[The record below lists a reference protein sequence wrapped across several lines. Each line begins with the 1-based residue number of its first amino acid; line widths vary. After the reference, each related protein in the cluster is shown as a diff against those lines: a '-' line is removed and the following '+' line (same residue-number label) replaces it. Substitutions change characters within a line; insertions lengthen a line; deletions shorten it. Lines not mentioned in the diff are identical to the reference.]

1 MTIIQSL
8 AVAGAAAILA
18 SSTLGAQPGRPRAD
32 VKPLVESAGV
42 HAGAPVRLALD
53 VSLPEGLH
61 TQSNKPRDPMLIP
74 TVLTIDA
81 PVGVAVSEIVYPE
94 ATDLVQAGQK
104 VPLAVFE
111 QRFALGVKVAL
122 AASLPPGE
130 IVVPAR
136 FRYQACDATTCFA
149 PTREDVKWTLHVVS
163 AAQPTPA
170 RFGEI
175 FGKIHFSR

>member
-8 AVAGAAAILA
+8 AVAGAAAILV
-18 SSTLGAQPGRPRAD
+18 SPSLGAQPGRPRAD
-32 VKPLVESAGV
+32 VKPLVASEGV

-81 PVGVAVSEIVYPE
+81 PAGVTVSEIVYPA
-94 ATDLVQAGQK
+94 ATDLVQAGQT

-111 QRFALGVKVAL
+111 QRFALGVAVTL
-122 AASLPPGE
+122 AGSVPPGE
-130 IVVPAR
+130 VVVPGR

-149 PTREDVKWTLHVVS
+149 PAREDVKWTLRVVP

-170 RFGEI
+170 RFAEI
-175 FGKIHFSR
+175 FDTIHFSR